1 MGLFD
6 KMKENRIAKKEAAQ
20 KKYEMCGACLTF
32 IISEDSVSTMFL
44 HEKGIEFTAKDVSL
58 NPGFHT
64 WDEIKS
70 ISIEDATELESRI
83 TATRLLLL
91 GVFAF
96 AAKKKTGGSKYIVIE
111 GENFLWPMEVGR
123 KKVPAANSFAMKARS
138 YMKNK
143 EKE

>member
-6 KMKENRIAKKEAAQ
+6 KMKENRAVKKEAAQ
-20 KKYEMCGACLTF
+20 KKYEMCGACLTI
-32 IISEDSVSTMFL
+32 IISEDSASTMFL

-91 GVFAF
+91 GVFAL
-96 AAKKKTGGSKYIVIE
+96 AAKKQTGGSKYIVID
-111 GENFLWPMEVGR
+111 GEDVLWPMEVGR
-123 KKVPAANSFAMKARS
+123 QKVPAAKRFVMKARS
-138 YMKNK
+138 MCKTA
-143 EKE
+143 